1 MLTRRGRFI
10 FALGFGVYL
19 AAWAFGSKPLYPVAT
34 GLLLVVLVAWAW
46 VRLANRAFDV
56 RRGSGEGEHVEGDDV
71 PVVVELHATG
81 TVMPAAATLTE
92 HVGRLGEQRHA
103 LRRNGRRLIV
113 RYVLACVLRVRHVF
127 SEGLVEIVECFAT
140 V

>member
-46 VRLANRAFDV
+46 VRLADRPFDV
-56 RRGSGEGEHVEGDDV
+56 QRGSGDREDVEGDDV
-71 PVVVELHATG
+71 PVVVELHPTG
-81 TVMPAAATLTE
+81 E
-92 HVGRLGEQRHA
+92 
-103 LRRNGRRLIV
+103 
-113 RYVLACVLRVRHVF
+113 VLM
-127 SEGLVEIVECFAT
+127 
-140 V
+140 